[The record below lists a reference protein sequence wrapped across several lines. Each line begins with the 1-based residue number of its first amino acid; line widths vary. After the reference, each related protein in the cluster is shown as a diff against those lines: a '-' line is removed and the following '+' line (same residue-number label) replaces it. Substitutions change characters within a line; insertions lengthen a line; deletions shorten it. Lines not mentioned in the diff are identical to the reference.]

1 MKPTPENFQMIGKLS
16 MLGLR
21 PKLLQSAV
29 FVAVAVVFA
38 IYAQD
43 RGIAY
48 KEVIV
53 ALSLSIFAV
62 IMFGGERGIRFGF
75 VLWVLTLALGYR
87 TIAVTKDLS
96 IHPSELLLWL
106 LLACICAQRRLLAS
120 ARLTFPMWLWMLM
133 PFWVLAWWPLIGG
146 GMRWDKMF
154 NEFRNFVL
162 LVPLMIVTAVILQW
176 PRYWR
181 YLLLAFFLAGSF
193 IACMGI
199 LEYWFPEV
207 AKLFPSFVGT
217 GVKPDITEEG
227 FVRAQFAFWGSA
239 AATFICVL
247 ALPFGLILT
256 RWWPIWWQKMSI
268 GFAFVLQVLAI
279 YIGGY
284 RSIWLLLLVQALAA
298 SLLRL
303 RKQGALIVALCIL
316 ISVGGYE
323 FIPRTTERAI
333 SGIAALQGKPTDSSA
348 TSRKIRALA
357 ALENTIQAPFG
368 TGWSSAGWVHSDFL
382 QVAAN
387 LGVIPG
393 LIFFGGCIFTL
404 VRLGRRVLPMLRWGE
419 NADLG
424 LSLLL
429 SFIATTG
436 ILAMEGI
443 TVLPQTVLPVWFV
456 WVLAEVWLRQTAV
469 AHDLSLAFVAPPY
482 PYQPMQVQLSSRLN
496 RVARTSSGP
505 R

>member
-1 MKPTPENFQMIGKLS
+1 MKLSPENFQMIGKLS
-16 MLGLR
+16 LLGLR
-21 PKLLQSAV
+21 QKLLQSAV
-29 FVAVAVVFA
+29 FIAVAIFVT

-53 ALSLSIFAV
+53 GLSLSIFAV

-87 TIAVTKDLS
+87 TIAVSKDLA

-106 LLACICAQRRLLAS
+106 LLACICAQRSLLAS
-120 ARLTFPMWLWMLM
+120 ARLTFPIWLWMLM
-133 PFWVLAWWPLIGG
+133 PFWVLAWWPLISGV
-146 GMRWDKMF
+146 MRWDKML

-162 LVPLMIVTAVILQW
+162 FIPLMIVASVVLQW

-181 YLLLAFFLAGSF
+181 YLLLAFFFASSF

-207 AKLFPSFVGT
+207 ANLFPSFVGT
-217 GVKPDITEEG
+217 TAKRTITEEG
-227 FVRAQFAFWGSA
+227 FVRAQFTFWGSA

-247 ALPFGLILT
+247 ALPLGIILT
-256 RWWPIWWQKMSI
+256 RWWPLGWQKMLI
-268 GFAFVLQVLAI
+268 LFASVMQLLAI

-284 RSIWLLLLVQALAA
+284 RSIWLLLLVQALTA

-303 RKQGALIVALCIL
+303 RKQGALIAALCIL

-323 FIPRTTERAI
+323 LIPRTTERAI

-348 TSRKIRALA
+348 TGRKNRALG
-357 ALENTIQAPFG
+357 ALESTIEAPFG

-382 QVAAN
+382 QVSVN

-393 LIFFGGCIFTL
+393 LIFFGGCIFTF
-404 VRLGRRVLPMLRWGE
+404 VRLGRRVLPMLRSGE

-424 LSLLL
+424 ISLLV
-429 SFIATTG
+429 SFIALTG

-456 WVLAEVWLRQTAV
+456 WVLAEVWLRQTAL
-469 AHDLSLAFVAPPY
+469 ARELSLAFVTPPY
-482 PYQPMQVQLSSRLN
+482 PYKRMQVQLLSRLN
-496 RVARTSSGP
+496 RMAGSSPAP